1 MCHHRAGILANP
13 SLQDTGPAVTQ
24 RFVMAYSAW
33 PMQSLQFREQ
43 PILRTR
49 LFSIVTSVVC
59 AGFLYSSSSQ
69 AEWYKRDEAIMGT
82 LIRVELW
89 SEDPKIGK
97 RAIDDVMA
105 EMRRIDL
112 AMSPYKEA
120 SELSK
125 INREAA
131 KTPVA
136 ISRELY
142 DLIVRAQK
150 LSVQTGGAF
159 DITFSSVGYMYDYRK
174 GVKPSDEQI
183 KKALPGINYKLITLD
198 PKKHTIHFGRGGM
211 RIDLGGI
218 AKGYAVDRGIDILRR
233 YGVEHGL
240 VTAGGDSRVLG
251 DHRGRPWILGVRD
264 PRRKDGVVV
273 RMPLV
278 NEAISTSGDYE
289 RYFEAGGVRYHH
301 IINPKT
307 GHSASGVWSATVIG
321 PDATTTD
328 GLSTSVFVLGPKD
341 GIALV
346 DKIPGIEAVI
356 IDANG
361 KMLYS
366 AGLREFEGGKNSK
379 K

>member
-1 MCHHRAGILANP
+1 
-13 SLQDTGPAVTQ
+13 
-24 RFVMAYSAW
+24 
-33 PMQSLQFREQ
+33 MQSLQFREQ